1 MNNNYRR
8 PGLFGGFSIFPPVIK
23 YLLISNVIVFLL
35 QHFFLNSLRLGDTNL
50 GISFFRLF
58 ALQPIFQNESIKSI
72 ISGPFLPWQLITY
85 MFMHGDFT
93 HLFFNMF
100 ALWMFGLELENLWGS
115 KKFLIYYTICGLG
128 AAVANL
134 LIAPFFSTV
143 GPTVGASGSVY
154 GILVA
159 FGYLFPNR
167 HIYIYF
173 LIPIKAKYLVI
184 LYMALEVFAVAS
196 QSESGI
202 AHIAHLGGAVVGIIY
217 LLITSRNRLNLF
229 DNFKS
234 EQSNKFYSNSTQYK
248 PNFSEPQQKGYNAEY
263 KDIETKDYKSEIDL
277 KQKEIQEKIDAV
289 LDKLSKSGYQSLT
302 DEEKRILF
310 EESKKLH

>member
-1 MNNNYRR
+1 LNNQYRR

-23 YLLISNVIVFLL
+23 YLLIANAGVFLL
-35 QHFFLNSLRLGDTNL
+35 EHFFLNGLRYGDTNL
-50 GISFFRLF
+50 GTAFFRLF
-58 ALQPIFQNESIKSI
+58 ALQPVFGTSVKSVL
-72 ISGPFLPWQLITY
+72 SGPFMPWQVISY

-115 KKFLIYYTICGLG
+115 KRFLIYYTICGLG
-128 AAVANL
+128 AALANL
-134 LIAPFFSTV
+134 LVAPFFSTV

-167 HIYIYF
+167 QIYIYF
-173 LIPIKAKYLVI
+173 LIPLKAKYLVI

-196 QSESGI
+196 QSETGI
-202 AHIAHLGGAVVGIIY
+202 AHVAHLGGAVVGLIY
-217 LLITSRNRLNLF
+217 LLITNRRRMNLF

-234 EQSNKFYSNSTQYK
+234 TFTNNSFGQSTKYEQPET
-248 PNFSEPQQKGYNAEY
+248 QQKTYEAKY
-263 KDIETKDYKSEIDL
+263 SDIETKDYKNEIDI
-277 KQKEIQEKIDAV
+277 KQKELQDKIDAV
-289 LDKLSKSGYQSLT
+289 LDKLSRSGYQSLNE
-302 DEEKRILF
+302 EEKRILF
-310 EESKKLH
+310 EESKKLR

>member
-1 MNNNYRR
+1 M
-8 PGLFGGFSIFPPVIK
+8 GGFSIFPPVIK
-23 YLLISNVIVFLL
+23 YLLISNVLIFLL
-35 QHFFLNSLRLGDTNL
+35 QHFFLNSLRFGDTNL
-50 GISFFRLF
+50 GIGFFRLF
-58 ALQPIFQNESIKSI
+58 ALQPVFQDAEVRSV

-85 MFMHGDFT
+85 MFIHGDFT

-100 ALWMFGLELENLWGS
+100 ALWMFGMELENLWGA
-115 KKFLIYYTICGLG
+115 KRFLIYYTICGLG

-134 LIAPFFSTV
+134 LIAPIFSTV

-154 GILVA
+154 GILIA

-184 LYMALEVFAVAS
+184 LYMALEIFAVAS
-196 QSESGI
+196 QSETGI
-202 AHIAHLGGAVVGIIY
+202 AHVAHLGGAVVGIIY
-217 LLITSRNRLNLF
+217 LLITSRKRLSLF
-229 DNFKS
+229 DNTKS
-234 EQSNKFYSNSTQYK
+234 STSNSYYTNSTQYK
-248 PNFSEPQQKGYNAEY
+248 PSYTEPKQKVYDADF
-263 KDIETKDYKSEIDL
+263 KDIGTKDYKSEIDL
-277 KQKEIQEKIDAV
+277 KQKEIQDRIDAV

-310 EESKKLH
+310 EESKKLR

>member
-1 MNNNYRR
+1 M
-8 PGLFGGFSIFPPVIK
+8 GGFSIFPPVIK
-23 YLLISNVIVFLL
+23 YLLISNVLIFLL
-35 QHFFLNSLRLGDTNL
+35 QHFFLNSLRFGDTNL
-50 GISFFRLF
+50 GIGFFRLF
-58 ALQPIFQNESIKSI
+58 ALQPVFQDAEVRSVL
-72 ISGPFLPWQLITY
+72 SGPFLPWQLITY
-85 MFMHGDFT
+85 MFIHGDFT

-100 ALWMFGLELENLWGS
+100 ALWMFGMELENLWGA
-115 KKFLIYYTICGLG
+115 KRFLIYYTICGLG

-184 LYMALEVFAVAS
+184 LYMALEIFAVAS
-196 QSESGI
+196 QSETGI

-217 LLITSRNRLNLF
+217 LLITSRKRLSLF
-229 DNFKS
+229 GNTKTGTTNNF
-234 EQSNKFYSNSTQYK
+234 YTNSTQYK
-248 PNFSEPQQKGYNAEY
+248 PSYTESKQKVYDADF

-277 KQKEIQEKIDAV
+277 KQKEIQERIDAV

-310 EESKKLH
+310 EESKKLR

>member
-1 MNNNYRR
+1 M
-8 PGLFGGFSIFPPVIK
+8 SIFPPVIK

-35 QHFFLNSLRLGDTNL
+35 QHFFLNSLRFGDTNL
-50 GISFFRLF
+50 GVGFFRLF
-58 ALQPIFQNESIKSI
+58 ALQPIFQNAGMKSI

-115 KKFLIYYTICGLG
+115 KRFLIYYTICGLG

-134 LIAPFFSTV
+134 LIAPLFTVV
-143 GPTVGASGSVY
+143 GPTIGASGSVY

-184 LYMALEVFAVAS
+184 LYMALEIFAVAS
-196 QSESGI
+196 QSGTGI
-202 AHIAHLGGAVVGIIY
+202 AHIAHLGGAIVGIIY
-217 LLITSRNRLNLF
+217 LLITSKNKLTFFNS
-229 DNFKS
+229 FKS
-234 EQSNKFYSNSTQYK
+234 SSSNNFYQQNTQYK
-248 PNFSEPQQKGYNAEY
+248 PPQAEPQPKIYNADY
-263 KDIETKDYKSEIDL
+263 KDIEQRDYKNEIDVR
-277 KQKEIQEKIDAV
+277 QKEIQDKIDTI
-289 LDKLSKSGYQSLT
+289 LDKLGKRGYQSLS

-310 EESKKLH
+310 EESKKLR

>member
-1 MNNNYRR
+1 M
-8 PGLFGGFSIFPPVIK
+8 GGFSIFPPVIK
-23 YLLISNVIVFLL
+23 YLLISNVLVFLL
-35 QHFFLNSLRLGDTNL
+35 QHFFLNSLRFGDTNL
-50 GISFFRLF
+50 GIGFFRLF
-58 ALQPIFQNESIKSI
+58 ALQPVFQEADVRSVL
-72 ISGPFLPWQLITY
+72 SGPFLPWQLISY
-85 MFMHGDFT
+85 MFIHGDFT

-100 ALWMFGLELENLWGS
+100 ALWMFGMELENLWGA

-184 LYMALEVFAVAS
+184 LYMALEIFAVAS
-196 QSESGI
+196 QSETGI

-217 LLITSRNRLNLF
+217 LLITSRKRLSLF
-229 DNFKS
+229 DNIKTGTT
-234 EQSNKFYSNSTQYK
+234 NNFYTNSTQYK
-248 PNFSEPQQKGYNAEY
+248 PSYTEPKQKVYDADY

-277 KQKEIQEKIDAV
+277 KQKEIQERIDAV

-310 EESKKLH
+310 EESKKLR

>member
-1 MNNNYRR
+1 MNNQYRR

-23 YLLISNVIVFLL
+23 FLLIINAGVFLL
-35 QHFFLNSLRLGDTNL
+35 EHFFLSGLRYGDTNL
-50 GISFFRLF
+50 GVAFFRLF
-58 ALQPIFQNESIKSI
+58 SLQPIFGTALKSAL
-72 ISGPFLPWQLITY
+72 SGPFMPWQIFTY

-128 AAVANL
+128 AALANL
-134 LIAPFFSTV
+134 FIAPFFSTV

-154 GILVA
+154 GILLA

-167 HIYIYF
+167 QIYIYF
-173 LIPIKAKYLVI
+173 LIPLKAKYLVI

-196 QSESGI
+196 QSETGI
-202 AHIAHLGGAVVGIIY
+202 AHVAHLGGAVVGLIY
-217 LLITSRNRLNLF
+217 LLITGRNRMTFFN
-229 DNFKS
+229 
-234 EQSNKFYSNSTQYK
+234 SNKLSYTNSSYSQKSQYGQ
-248 PNFSEPQQKGYNAEY
+248 PDPQPQQKIYDAEF
-263 KDIETKDYKSEIDL
+263 KDLKASDYKNEIDL
-277 KQKEIQEKIDAV
+277 KQQAIQDKIDNI

-302 DEEKRILF
+302 DEEKRVLF
-310 EESKKLH
+310 EESKKLR